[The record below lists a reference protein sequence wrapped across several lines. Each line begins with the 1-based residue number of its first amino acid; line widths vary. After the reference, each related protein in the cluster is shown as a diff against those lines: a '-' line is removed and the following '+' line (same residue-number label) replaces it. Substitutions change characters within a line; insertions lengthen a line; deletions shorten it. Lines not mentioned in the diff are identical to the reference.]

1 MINPNSPDL
10 DPKRRIE
17 LKLLSTLLIDL
28 CEKFATD
35 ESFYFSQAYCSN
47 DGVLRL
53 SSPALEAAFPSV
65 EFGKGAWGNGRLAFY
80 EIYLDSDDIWKA
92 SLSVSLRDLGR
103 DKKAMAA
110 GIRQAIGHESIEPEP
125 KSELKPKDDEAGVLR
140 LREWDIGKTD
150 DLTEIV
156 IFIDNFMR
164 SELLFFDHELADF
177 LAGERPHIRPF
188 PAGEKHVVD
197 PSDLP
202 EDIFVE
208 GAQITILG
216 DRFERNQ
223 LARAQCIAKFGAKCA
238 ICGFDFGQVYGDDFS
253 GKIEVHHIEPLSEI
267 REQHTVNPIKDLI
280 PVCPN
285 CHLILHSKPHGD
297 TFTPDEVRKMIGRTE
312 SNLSS

>member
-1 MINPNSPDL
+1 MTNPNSPDL

-17 LKLLSTLLIDL
+17 LKLLSMLLIDL

-65 EFGKGAWGNGRLAFY
+65 EFGKGAWSNGRLAFY
-80 EIYLDSDDIWKA
+80 EIYLDSDDIRKA

-103 DKKAMAA
+103 DKKTIAST
-110 GIRQAIGHESIEPEP
+110 IEHAIGFEDTEPKPESGLEPEAESP
-125 KSELKPKDDEAGVLR
+125 DILR
-140 LREWDIGKTD
+140 LREWRIGKTD

-156 IFIDNFMR
+156 VFVDNFMR

-177 LAGERPHIRPF
+177 LAGERSHIRPL
-188 PAGEKHVVD
+188 PAGEKHVIN
-197 PSDLP
+197 PSELP
-202 EDIFVE
+202 EEIFVE
-208 GAQITILG
+208 GAQITILS

-223 LARAQCIAKFGAKCA
+223 LARAQCIAKYGAKCA
-238 ICGFDFGQVYGDDFS
+238 ICGFDFSQVYGDDFS

-285 CHLILHSKPHGD
+285 CHLILHSKPHGG

>member
-103 DKKAMAA
+103 DKKATATS
-110 GIRQAIGHESIEPEP
+110 IRYAIGLEGMEP
-125 KSELKPKDDEAGVLR
+125 KPELKLEPKDDEAGVLR

-156 IFIDNFMR
+156 VFVDNFMR
-164 SELLFFDHELADF
+164 SELLFFDHELAAF
-177 LAGERPHIRPF
+177 LSGERFHIRL
-188 PAGEKHVVD
+188 
-197 PSDLP
+197 LP
-202 EDIFVE
+202 
-208 GAQITILG
+208 
-216 DRFERNQ
+216 
-223 LARAQCIAKFGAKCA
+223 RAK
-238 ICGFDFGQVYGDDFS
+238 S
-253 GKIEVHHIEPLSEI
+253 ML
-267 REQHTVNPIKDLI
+267 
-280 PVCPN
+280 
-285 CHLILHSKPHGD
+285 
-297 TFTPDEVRKMIGRTE
+297 
-312 SNLSS
+312 